1 MNFFKALFGGEE
13 ENPEEKKEKE
23 KQRNFDV
30 FKFDGIR
37 AVKSGETDFGIQCLN
52 KALEIK
58 EDAETLSFL
67 ATAYLNKHEL
77 IKSYDTLERLSK
89 VQTDDAQVFIDMAQV
104 AYLMKNY
111 QTMNDVCQ
119 RAFLIDDK
127 NPLTYLLLAR
137 ANRGQQDDVSAVAM
151 LTKAIMLKDDL
162 YDAYLMRAEVLH
174 DMGQSKEAEED
185 IDFLLAHIQDQEET
199 LLLKGQLRAEA
210 DDLDN
215 ARTYYNRAISVN
227 PFCQKAYT
235 GLAEA
240 LKAHSLFDEG
250 ITLLNTA
257 IEYSPEFAEGYKLRG
272 AMKREKGDEAGAVED
287 LKKALELEPKEQE
300 GINGSFKSIQEDTE
314 EKYKNIN
321 PFGI

>member
-1 MNFFKALFGGEE
+1 
-13 ENPEEKKEKE
+13 
-23 KQRNFDV
+23 
-30 FKFDGIR
+30 
-37 AVKSGETDFGIQCLN
+37 
-52 KALEIK
+52 
-58 EDAETLSFL
+58 
-67 ATAYLNKHEL
+67 
-77 IKSYDTLERLSK
+77 
-89 VQTDDAQVFIDMAQV
+89 
-104 AYLMKNY
+104 
-111 QTMNDVCQ
+111 
-119 RAFLIDDK
+119 
-127 NPLTYLLLAR
+127 
-137 ANRGQQDDVSAVAM
+137 
-151 LTKAIMLKDDL
+151 
-162 YDAYLMRAEVLH
+162 
-174 DMGQSKEAEED
+174 
-185 IDFLLAHIQDQEET
+185 
-199 LLLKGQLRAEA
+199 LLKGQLRAEA